1 MPLLAQLD
9 QAQKRSEPLS
19 VALATLKK
27 FSEDQSTGLASMI
40 AFWAFFSVFPLL
52 LVTVTI
58 LDLVLPA
65 GDRASVL
72 TRVGDMFPVIDVH
85 NIGHLTGSWWP
96 ILLGSVTALW
106 GGLSVIGT
114 MQNAFNK
121 VWEVPQH
128 ERPNKV
134 KQIVRSLVV
143 LATVGVGLVLTTF
156 ISSFITSSANG
167 VHLGAA
173 GHVGGYLV
181 AIVLDVF
188 LVTVTF
194 MILTERELTL
204 RDVLPG
210 GLLAGVTFFVL
221 QELSAFIIS
230 RHLKS
235 AQGTYGH
242 FAVVITILWWFYLQS
257 LVTLVGAQLNVVL
270 KDRLYPRSL
279 VKDGPQTDA
288 DRRVLQAYAAERT
301 TDPEA
306 QVVARVSSSARGGA
320 SGTSAGDG
328 GG

>member
-1 MPLLAQLD
+1 MQLLDQLD

-19 VALATLKK
+19 VALGTVKK
-27 FSEDQSTGLASMI
+27 FSEDQSSGLAAMI
-40 AFWAFFSVFPLL
+40 AFWAFFSIFPLL

-58 LDLVLPA
+58 LDLALPV
-65 GDRASVL
+65 GDRQSVL
-72 TRVGDMFPVIDVH
+72 SRVADMLPVLDPKT
-85 NIGHLTGSWWP
+85 IGHLTGTWWP
-96 ILLGSVTALW
+96 ILLGSLTALW
-106 GGLSVIGT
+106 GGISVIGT
-114 MQNAFNK
+114 MQTAFNK

-134 KQIVRSLVV
+134 HQIVRSLAV
-143 LATVGVGLVLTTF
+143 LATVGVGLVLSTF

-167 VHLGAA
+167 VNLGAA

-194 MILTERELTL
+194 KILTERELSM

-210 GLLAGVTFFVL
+210 GLLAGITFFVL

-257 LVTLVGAQLNVVL
+257 LVTLLGAQLNVVL

-301 TDPEA
+301 LDPEE
-306 QVVARVSSSARGGA
+306 QVVAHVPGSGGGDG
-320 SGTSAGDG
+320 SGTNAGEG
-328 GG
+328 G

>member
-1 MPLLAQLD
+1 
-9 QAQKRSEPLS
+9 
-19 VALATLKK
+19 
-27 FSEDQSTGLASMI
+27 
-40 AFWAFFSVFPLL
+40 
-52 LVTVTI
+52 
-58 LDLVLPA
+58 
-65 GDRASVL
+65 
-72 TRVGDMFPVIDVH
+72 
-85 NIGHLTGSWWP
+85 
-96 ILLGSVTALW
+96 
-106 GGLSVIGT
+106 
-114 MQNAFNK
+114 
-121 VWEVPQH
+121 
-128 ERPNKV
+128 
-134 KQIVRSLVV
+134 
-143 LATVGVGLVLTTF
+143 VGLVLTTF

-167 VHLGAA
+167 VNLGAA
-173 GHVGGYLV
+173 GHVGGYLL

-210 GLLAGVTFFVL
+210 GILAGVTFFVL

-279 VKDGPQTDA
+279 VKDAPETDA
-288 DRRVLQAYAAERT
+288 DRRVQQAYAEERT

-306 QVVARVSSSARGGA
+306 QVVARVSGSGGDASGA
-320 SGTSAGDG
+320 SGGDG

>member
-1 MPLLAQLD
+1 MPLLDQLD
-9 QAQKRSEPLS
+9 QAQKRSQPLS
-19 VALATLKK
+19 VALATFKK

-40 AFWAFFSVFPLL
+40 AFWAFFSIFPLL
-52 LVTVTI
+52 LVAVTI

-72 TRVGDMFPVIDVH
+72 GRVADMFPVLSKSEMH
-85 NIGHLTGSWWP
+85 GLTGSWWP
-96 ILLGSVTALW
+96 LLLGTVTALW

-114 MQNAFNK
+114 MQVAFDS
-121 VWEVPQH
+121 VWEVPQY
-128 ERPNKV
+128 ERPGKA
-134 KQIVRSLVV
+134 KQIVRSLAV
-143 LATVGVGLVLTTF
+143 LATIGVGLVLTTF

-167 VHLGAA
+167 VHLGVA
-173 GHVGGYLV
+173 GHIGGYLLAV
-181 AIVLDVF
+181 VLDVF
-188 LVTVTF
+188 LVTATF
-194 MILTERELTL
+194 RILTQREVTI

-210 GLLAGVTFFVL
+210 GILAGVTFFIL

-279 VKDGPQTDA
+279 VKGPQTDA
-288 DRRVLQAYAAERT
+288 DRRVLQAYAAERAYH
-301 TDPEA
+301 PEEE
-306 QVVARVSSSARGGA
+306 VVARVPGSAGGDPPGARAGGA
-320 SGTSAGDG
+320 G
-328 GG
+328 